1 MSDFIEM
8 SDFIDFCHKCR
19 QSEHELLVRS
29 ANLAFR
35 NLFDPYCAEHWHD
48 IEMKLDTIRLLNGQ
62 GISLLPLVRA
72 FRQHWINQ
80 DRNDISDSAIDS
92 LAILIEQAVWDSSPP
107 QA

>member
-1 MSDFIEM
+1 M
-8 SDFIDFCHKCR
+8 SDFIDFCHKCW

-62 GISLLPLVRA
+62 GINLLPLVSA
-72 FRQHWINQ
+72 FRQHWTNQ
-80 DRNDISDSAIDS
+80 GRDDISDSAIDG
-92 LAILIEQAVWDSSPP
+92 LAILTERPFPEFKLVWDTSTP